1 MCAAMTTMTGP
12 KQNFSQL
19 QDDIKPVKLC
29 QANTGRYKLN
39 VQQELSDKY
48 GDYPVTPSVKTI
60 LKKKTNK
67 KKTST
72 SYRHKTGLSGQTN
85 VSTHLMLHDQAE
97 LVWWVFI
104 PAKPAEGVNV
114 PGGSQTGWMAD

>member
-1 MCAAMTTMTGP
+1 M
-12 KQNFSQL
+12 S
-19 QDDIKPVKLC
+19 
-29 QANTGRYKLN
+29 N
-39 VQQELSDKY
+39 VQQELSDKD

-60 LKKKTNK
+60 KNTQQ
-67 KKTST
+67 
-72 SYRHKTGLSGQTN
+72 GQTQDRTIRSNRN

-97 LVWWVFI
+97 LVWWGFI